1 MEVRMGITGTTGANV
16 NTAAAA
22 DPFAPVGSRFALAG
36 SAFVPDGCDEPSA
49 AGQRPWGLRRAR
61 AARRGRVLPHWI
73 YDDERQL
80 AVSVEDGRA
89 VIDTVCGDPT
99 ADTTSATDG
108 EDGPSS
114 EDWDND

>member
-1 MEVRMGITGTTGANV
+1 MGIIGTTGENV
-16 NTAAAA
+16 MTVGAA

-36 SAFVPDGCDEPSA
+36 SSFVPDGRDEPSA
-49 AGQRPWGLRRAR
+49 AGLRPWGLRRAR
-61 AARRGRVLPHWI
+61 PSGPSRVVPRWI

-80 AVSVEDGRA
+80 AVAVDDGLA
-89 VIDTVCGDPT
+89 VIDIVCGDPT
-99 ADTTSATDG
+99 ANTTSATDG